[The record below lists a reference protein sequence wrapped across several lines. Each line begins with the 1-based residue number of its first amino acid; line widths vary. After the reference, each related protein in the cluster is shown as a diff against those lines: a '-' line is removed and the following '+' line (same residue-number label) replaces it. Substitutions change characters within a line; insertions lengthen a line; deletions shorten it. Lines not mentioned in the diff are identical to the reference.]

1 VVHHF
6 IERLVMQEIQVP
18 VWVKD
23 GGMMINRQYLSPEH
37 PDSYFNYIKNELGLD
52 PEDYGYYCTQ
62 LSEEQKKLLRSIPD
76 DALFRELRL
85 RERIFEQQ
93 EMYG

>member
-1 VVHHF
+1 
-6 IERLVMQEIQVP
+6 MKEIQVP

-23 GGMMINRQYLSPEH
+23 GGMLVNRAYLSPEH
-37 PDSYFNYIKNELGLD
+37 QDSYFNYIKNELGLD

-62 LSEEQKKLLRSIPD
+62 LTEEQTELLKSIPD
-76 DALFRELRL
+76 DALFREISL
-85 RERIFEQQ
+85 RERMFEQQ